1 MVQKE
6 MEFQCTAVVLRNHYH
21 KTELEAWMGVNGSP
35 RLSSH
40 HYVTVQEASTALS
53 PISVL
58 MSCLEQDACI

>member
-6 MEFQCTAVVLRNHYH
+6 MEFQSTAVVLRNHYH
-21 KTELEAWMGVNGSP
+21 ETELEAWMRVNGSR